1 MAAEAIQTRDRI
13 IEAARYLFW
22 ERGYG
27 AASVS
32 DILARAEA
40 NSGSFYHFFDSKEAL
55 LRVVLETYLGGL
67 EPAIVGPARGSTRDP
82 IERVFAILAGYRRSL
97 ISTGCNYG
105 CPLGRLALEI
115 DPENRPA
122 HRLIAANFAA
132 WRGAIR
138 SFLDDAAPRF
148 PRDLDREGLATLVL
162 SVMEG
167 GVMQSRAE
175 GSPKPFDRA
184 VAQLRDY
191 FQRLLNSPPPASP
204 ARALRQPRVR
214 VSKSKRSSRTP
225 LHRRSKS

>member
-1 MAAEAIQTRDRI
+1 MGSKTTQTRERI

-32 DILARAEA
+32 DILSRAEA

-55 LRVVLETYLGGL
+55 LRVVLETYLDGL
-67 EPAIVGPARGSTRDP
+67 EPAIVGPARASATDP
-82 IERVFAILAGYRRSL
+82 IERIFAILAGYRERL
-97 ISTGCNYG
+97 ISTHCNYG

-122 HRLIAANFAA
+122 HRLIADNFAA

-138 SFLDDAAPRF
+138 CFLEDGADRL
-148 PRDLDREGLATLVL
+148 PRDLDRDGLATLVL

-167 GVMQSRAE
+167 GVMQSRAS
-175 GSPKPFDRA
+175 GTPDPFDRS

-191 FQRLLNSPPPASP
+191 FQRLVTSPPQPTNLGVGA
-204 ARALRQPRVR
+204 ARSRPRTQTH
-214 VSKSKRSSRTP
+214 SRRPTKN
-225 LHRRSKS
+225 LRRSKP